1 MCVRVLS
8 GWKCGNAVG
17 EPTDP
22 GAWLARLAF
31 DTKVRFLG
39 ALSGCGVRRRVRW
52 GARWYTTTP
61 TLGTVVSVIS
71 VTFPPR
77 NANLNGPRCHSGFT
91 TPFSAFSEHGIRPK
105 TLSHR
110 QIRVPKRSHPW
121 NFERSRSVKFSTA
134 VSKQGRIGSGE
145 RENLQVGFCSYERRC
160 FVCYVDTSCLSSV
173 RGAPL

>member
-52 GARWYTTTP
+52 GARWYATTP
-61 TLGTVVSVIS
+61 ALGTVVSVIS

-77 NANLNGPRCHSGFT
+77 NANLNGP
-91 TPFSAFSEHGIRPK
+91 SATLDLQPLFLLFRSMELDPK
-105 TLSHR
+105 
-110 QIRVPKRSHPW
+110 P
-121 NFERSRSVKFSTA
+121 
-134 VSKQGRIGSGE
+134 
-145 RENLQVGFCSYERRC
+145 
-160 FVCYVDTSCLSSV
+160 
-173 RGAPL
+173 